1 MDDLFYKDE
10 PYTPGKI
17 NQRLIVTYSPRYA
30 AYQKSVRSA
39 QVERAQ
45 EMVSD
50 GKCKKQ
56 RRNPNDPARFVG
68 KLAVTKEGEAA
79 DIKYYVDEAKVAEEE
94 RYDGFYAVCTNLLDD
109 NVGEILAVSEG
120 RWQIEASFRILKT
133 EFEARPV
140 YVSRE
145 DRIKA
150 HFLTCFLSLLIYRLM
165 SRKLEN
171 KYTCEE
177 LLDKLKEMN
186 FADIEGQ
193 GFMPLYTRNKLTDD
207 LHTVCGFRTDYQ
219 FITKQKM
226 KTIQKNSKGKH

>member
-1 MDDLFYKDE
+1 M
-10 PYTPGKI
+10 
-17 NQRLIVTYSPRYA
+17 
-30 AYQKSVRSA
+30 
-39 QVERAQ
+39 
-45 EMVSD
+45 
-50 GKCKKQ
+50 
-56 RRNPNDPARFVG
+56 
-68 KLAVTKEGEAA
+68 
-79 DIKYYVDEAKVAEEE
+79 
-94 RYDGFYAVCTNLLDD
+94 
-109 NVGEILAVSEG
+109 
-120 RWQIEASFRILKT
+120 
-133 EFEARPV
+133 
-140 YVSRE
+140 SRE